1 MVAALCGL
9 RELIRA
15 DPAPYRNLVHYF
27 TNILKQVGGDG
38 WVGWVHAGLG
48 VCLFVC
54 RQRRGL
60 RSTHSRHLS
69 SPTPTHAPQAAE
81 GKLGRSYEY
90 HRAPAPFVQLELLR
104 LLALLGAGDRA
115 ASENMYAVLA
125 DVKRLAEPLGNNIGE
140 WLCCA
145 VGRRLRAGWCGSR
158 NLPPAGPGP
167 LPSLH
172 LCRCH
177 PAGNALVYECIKT
190 LTAIHPSPALVAGA
204 VESVSRFLA
213 ARDNN
218 LRYAGIDALTRLVR
232 LDPKHAA
239 DHQLAV
245 VDCPAVA
252 RRHPQAQDAAAA
264 VQDGGA
270 RQHRGALGGVLVGGG
285 SRAQQAAALEQARPA
300 SLPLLADPTPTPPPP
315 QVVAGE
321 VLGFLRDAAP
331 GDEVARGDAVRALC
345 DLAERYAPDHQWFV
359 DTMNALFEVAGAWA
373 RLWGGG
379 LCLRRRGGPH
389 GAGGMWRTA
398 AAPSQLP
405 PACR

>member
-54 RQRRGL
+54 RQRHGL

-125 DVKRLAEPLGNNIGE
+125 DVKRRAEPLGNNIGE

-245 VDCPAVA
+245 VDCLRSPDATLKRKTLQLLYKMAGPGNIEVRLGECWLGA
-252 RRHPQAQDAAAA
+252 GAGRSRRQ
-264 VQDGGA
+264 
-270 RQHRGALGGVLVGGG
+270 RW
-285 SRAQQAAALEQARPA
+285 SRPG
-300 SLPLLADPTPTPPPP
+300 PPPCHSWLIP
-315 QVVAGE
+315 H
-321 VLGFLRDAAP
+321 P
-331 GDEVARGDAVRALC
+331 
-345 DLAERYAPDHQWFV
+345 PHP
-359 DTMNALFEVAGAWA
+359 
-373 RLWGGG
+373 
-379 LCLRRRGGPH
+379 RRRS
-389 GAGGMWRTA
+389 WRARCWASCATR
-398 AAPSQLP
+398 P
-405 PACR
+405 PAMRWRAATLCARCATWRSATPQTTSGLWTP